1 MNCKHIYF
9 IVALLFCTT
18 GLFAQLGIKM
28 GLNIANEI
36 RSFNRA
42 DVTAGFKSDN
52 LTGYQIGLVYQ
63 AMPKKSGLG
72 FEIAALI
79 SQKGSTFSDS
89 TDVIGIIK
97 QGYKEMN
104 YVEVPLNLRY
114 RLSLGVVGV
123 YAFGGVYG
131 GYSYSG
137 KVVDEKANT
146 SQIET
151 FSTTADR
158 IDYGYNFGGGLE
170 IFRKIQLGATWSRG
184 LKDTSNTNVGLP
196 VSTKATN
203 KVMSFNLVYLF

>member
-1 MNCKHIYF
+1 MATEVK
-9 IVALLFCTT
+9 T
-18 GLFAQLGIKM
+18 
-28 GLNIANEI
+28 
-36 RSFNRA
+36 FNRSEI
-42 DVTAGFKSDN
+42 TNGFSSTN

-63 AMPKKSGLG
+63 AMPKKSGIG

-89 TDVIGIIK
+89 TGIVGVIK

-137 KVVDEKANT
+137 KVVDEKTNT
-146 SQIET
+146 SSVET
-151 FSTTADR
+151 FPTAADR

-203 KVMSFNLVYLF
+203 KVMSINLVYLF

>member
-1 MNCKHIYF
+1 MNCKHISF
-9 IVALLFCTT
+9 VVVLLFCTT

-28 GLNIANEI
+28 GLNMANEV

-42 DVTAGFKSDN
+42 DVSTGFKSDN

-89 TDVIGIIK
+89 TGIVGIIK
-97 QGYKEMN
+97 QGYKELN

-114 RLSLGVVGV
+114 RLSLGVMGV

-137 KVVDEKANT
+137 KVVDEKTNT
-146 SQIET
+146 TQNET
-151 FSTTADR
+151 FPATADR

-170 IFRKIQLGATWSRG
+170 IFKKIQLGATWSRG
-184 LKDTSNTNVGLP
+184 LKDTSKTNVGLP

-203 KVMSFNLVYLF
+203 KVMSINLVYLF